1 MQQPSIYWCIIF
13 NSALKKY
20 RLLFFLFLS
29 QVAVSQEILYLPMNG
44 NASDESVFKNAGKV
58 FGPIKTGPDRFGQ
71 PCTSLFFDGF
81 SNYIEVPDLP
91 RYRKIKNAFSLT
103 SWIKIP
109 KSSPSSMSWLSLV
122 CKGNDTLETDLNPAF
137 RVQLMQ
143 SQSQATVSISTDFTE
158 PDLNFNLHRFPA
170 GRWFFFALIY
180 DGLSVRCF
188 FDQTCVFSFPYKGS
202 FSTNSAPITVGLDS
216 PGIKEWFHGYLDDF
230 RLFDYA
236 IADKEL
242 NALRLEV
249 PSQTIKSLAS
259 KPTCFSDTTLFVDSN
274 CSTVFNYSL
283 PKFQLECVEIA
294 GIKVRG
300 PESGTLLRPG
310 KYELAFEPDTRN
322 SMDSSQSCAS
332 QITVLDTIPPQFFYL
347 KDSIVY
353 LPEGDS
359 CMRVFYGTPK
369 AKDNCGAVSP
379 VQVLGPRSGDL
390 FFSGE
395 NLMVFKAT
403 DSSGNSAEQPF
414 RFHVV
419 PFKSSTLNGPINL
432 LDSLSLSYNQPYTLV
447 FFDDGK
453 EDNDTVS
460 IFWNGVEVL
469 SRIALENKA
478 KGVHLVTIIPLT
490 GAANVLASKAWN
502 VGSVP
507 PNTLKMLVFSGDFSN
522 FNELR
527 KIKPLFQRSIR
538 SDLGISGAIKFI
550 PL

>member
-1 MQQPSIYWCIIF
+1 M
-13 NSALKKY
+13 
-20 RLLFFLFLS
+20 
-29 QVAVSQEILYLPMNG
+29 PMNG

-71 PCTSLFFDGF
+71 PCASLFFDGV

-103 SWIKIP
+103 TWIKIP
-109 KSSPSSMSWLSLV
+109 RTSPPSTAWFSLV
-122 CKGNDTLETDLNPAF
+122 CKGNDTVETHLNPAF

-158 PDLNFNLHRFPA
+158 PDVNFDLHRFPA

-202 FSTNSAPITVGLDS
+202 FSTNAAPITVGLDS

-236 IADKEL
+236 IADQEL

-249 PSQTIKSLAS
+249 PSQTKKALPS
-259 KPTCFSDTTLFVDSN
+259 KPTCLPDTTLYVDSK
-274 CSTVFNYSL
+274 CSVAYNYSL
-283 PKFQLECVEIA
+283 PKFHVECVEIE
-294 GIKVRG
+294 GLRVRG
-300 PESGTLLRPG
+300 PESGTLLGLG
-310 KYELAFEPDTRN
+310 KYELAF
-322 SMDSSQSCAS
+322 DSGTSHSGVSGLACTS
-332 QITVLDTIPPQFFYL
+332 QIHVLDTIPPQFVDI

-359 CMRVFYGTPK
+359 SIRVFYGTPK
-369 AKDNCGAVSP
+369 AKDNCGAVSA
-379 VQVLGPRSGDL
+379 VQVLGQRSGDL

-395 NLMVFKAT
+395 NLIVFKAT
-403 DSSGNSAEQPF
+403 DSSGNSMEQPF
-414 RFHVV
+414 RFQVV
-419 PFKSSTLNGPINL
+419 PFKSSTLNDRINL
-432 LDSLSLSYNQPYTLV
+432 LDSLSLAYNQPYTLV

-460 IFWNGVEVL
+460 IFWNGLEVL
-469 SRIALENKA
+469 SQIALKNKA
-478 KGVHLVTIIPLT
+478 KGVHLVTITPTT

-507 PNTLKMLVFSGDFSN
+507 PNTLKMLVFSGAYSDFN
-522 FNELR
+522 DIR

-538 SDLGISGAIKFI
+538 SDIGISGAIKFI